1 MADHR
6 WTAAQLPD
14 MSGRTVVVTGAS
26 SGIGA
31 ISAGELARAGARV
44 VLAVRDV
51 AKGKAAATMNGETDV
66 RRLDLADLNSVRE
79 FAAGWTGGLDVLIN
93 NAGIMM
99 VPEGRTA
106 DGFELQ
112 IGTNHLGHFA
122 LTNLLLPHITG
133 RIVTVTSDL
142 HKIGKINVGD
152 LNWENRKYKPLSA
165 YCQSKLANVLFTVE
179 LQRRLTSSGSAV
191 RAVAAHPG
199 VAETNLISHVG
210 GVQGAVSKL
219 FLRPITQDGEHG
231 ACPPFT
237 PPPRTSRAAPTSGR
251 TGSSTPRDTPRS
263 PSPPDAAATP
273 TSPAGCGIPRH
284 DSPTPIS
291 PCRARPRT
299 TRRPGD
305 RARIDAD
312 GQHGGCAER

>member
-1 MADHR
+1 MASER

-31 ISAGELARAGARV
+31 VTAGELSRAGARV
-44 VLAVRDV
+44 VLGVRDV
-51 AKGKAAATMNGETDV
+51 AKGQAAAARMAGETEV
-66 RRLDLADLNSVRE
+66 RRLDLTDLASVRE
-79 FAAGWTGGLDVLIN
+79 FAGGWTGHLDILIN

-122 LTNLLLPHITG
+122 LANLLLPQITD

-142 HKIGKINVGD
+142 HKIGKIKVDD
-152 LNWENRKYKPLSA
+152 LNWETRAYKPLAA
-165 YCQSKLANVLFTVE
+165 YCQSKLANVLFTAE
-179 LQRRLTSSGSAV
+179 LQRRLTRSGSAV

-210 GVQGAVSKL
+210 GFQGAVSKL
-219 FLRPITQDGEHG
+219 FLGPITQDGEHG
-231 ACPPFT
+231 ALPVLY
-237 PPPRTSRAAPTSGR
+237 
-251 TGSSTPRDTPRS
+251 
-263 PSPPDAAATP
+263 AATQD
-273 TSPAGCGIPRH
+273 IPGGSYVGPDGLIHTKGYPEIAKPSKLSRNA
-284 DSPTPIS
+284 DL
-291 PCRARPRT
+291 ARKLW
-299 TRRPGD
+299 D
-305 RARIDAD
+305 ASARLTHTDFAVPSTV
-312 GQHGGCAER
+312 